1 MQNHSNLQ
9 DSPALTGGKLE
20 NSMINMAE
28 AANKL
33 LTPCTAGTMAW
44 DLLRDL
50 CDQQTGGDLDYLQLD
65 LLTDSVQ
72 SRLSKPPKIKRYA
85 LNS

>member
-1 MQNHSNLQ
+1 
-9 DSPALTGGKLE
+9 
-20 NSMINMAE
+20 MISIAKNADRIADTLRDNQAMD
-28 AANKL
+28 
-33 LTPCTAGTMAW
+33 W

-72 SRLSKPPKIKRYA
+72 SRLSKQA
-85 LNS
+85 E

>member
-1 MQNHSNLQ
+1 
-9 DSPALTGGKLE
+9 
-20 NSMINMAE
+20 MISIAKNADRIADTLRGSE
-28 AANKL
+28 A
-33 LTPCTAGTMAW
+33 MDW

-72 SRLSKPPKIKRYA
+72 SRLGKQA
-85 LNS
+85 E

>member
-1 MQNHSNLQ
+1 
-9 DSPALTGGKLE
+9 
-20 NSMINMAE
+20 MINMAQTAE
-28 AANKL
+28 QIANTL
-33 LTPCTAGTMAW
+33 HGRGTMVW

-72 SRLSKPPKIKRYA
+72 SRLSKQEK
-85 LNS
+85 